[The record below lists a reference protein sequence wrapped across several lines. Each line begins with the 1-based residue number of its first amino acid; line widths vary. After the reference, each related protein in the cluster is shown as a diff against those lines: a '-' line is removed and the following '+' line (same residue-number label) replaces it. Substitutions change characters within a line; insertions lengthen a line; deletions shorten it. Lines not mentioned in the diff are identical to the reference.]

1 VPSEELGQVLRS
13 EAVDLQTGLVS
24 NVVFADEVYEHEM
37 SRVFGGSW
45 LYVGHESQVPEAGD
59 YFTTYM
65 GEDAVIVTRGRDLM
79 VRVLLNKCRHRGNKV
94 CLYDRGNAKHFKCS
108 YHSWTYNSSGALV
121 GVPLHEEAYHGE
133 LEKAD
138 FSLVGARVESTS
150 GFLFATWDHQAPDL
164 SEHLGDAKWYVDN
177 LLGAPDFG
185 GLQVVPGKQRYTMPC
200 NWKLLAENFA
210 GDHYHFPSTHA
221 SFLKVLELNANL
233 RTVGTSVGIREAMIT
248 NVHEV
253 TAGFLSGAPSGFG
266 QLRTGTAA
274 YESDLAMAAR
284 LGPEAVD
291 WVKYRQQRLQLRFK
305 DLEPKPYSLNRG
317 NIFPNFSM
325 IGFASALEGR
335 GLIVWNPRGAHMTEA
350 WQWCAVE
357 RDAPEIVKE
366 HAVNTLM
373 RGQAAAGLI
382 SPDDHENFER
392 LAKNVQTSVARAVPF
407 NYQMGL
413 GHEQDQAEGAAIPPR
428 GIPGVVG
435 PRMNEL
441 NQRQFWRHWQ
451 ELMGDATAVR

>member
-1 VPSEELGQVLRS
+1 
-13 EAVDLQTGLVS
+13 
-24 NVVFADEVYEHEM
+24 
-37 SRVFGGSW
+37 
-45 LYVGHESQVPEAGD
+45 
-59 YFTTYM
+59 
-65 GEDAVIVTRGRDLM
+65 
-79 VRVLLNKCRHRGNKV
+79 
-94 CLYDRGNAKHFKCS
+94 
-108 YHSWTYNSSGALV
+108 
-121 GVPLHEEAYHGE
+121 
-133 LEKAD
+133 
-138 FSLVGARVESTS
+138 
-150 GFLFATWDHQAPDL
+150 
-164 SEHLGDAKWYVDN
+164 
-177 LLGAPDFG
+177 
-185 GLQVVPGKQRYTMPC
+185 
-200 NWKLLAENFA
+200 
-210 GDHYHFPSTHA
+210 
-221 SFLKVLELNANL
+221 
-233 RTVGTSVGIREAMIT
+233 
-248 NVHEV
+248 
-253 TAGFLSGAPSGFG
+253 
-266 QLRTGTAA
+266 
-274 YESDLAMAAR
+274 
-284 LGPEAVD
+284 
-291 WVKYRQQRLQLRFK
+291 
-305 DLEPKPYSLNRG
+305 
-317 NIFPNFSM
+317 M

-357 RDAPEIVKE
+357 RDAPDIVKE